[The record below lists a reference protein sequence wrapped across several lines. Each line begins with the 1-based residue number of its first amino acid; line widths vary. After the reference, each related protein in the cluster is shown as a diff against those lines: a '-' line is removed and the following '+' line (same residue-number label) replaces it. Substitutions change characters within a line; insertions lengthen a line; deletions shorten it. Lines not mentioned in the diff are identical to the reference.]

1 MRLAIVFLLIT
12 LASCDNWAVLV
23 AGSHTWSNYRHQADV
38 YHAYQVLIK
47 GGYDPNRIITL
58 AYDDIANHFT
68 NPFKGKV
75 FNHPT
80 YKDPGVDVYEGVK
93 IDYSKGDV
101 TPEVFQ
107 AVLEGNKD
115 FVAKKGT
122 GRVLESNSADNVF
135 IFFSDHGATGLIAF
149 PTKTLYADHL
159 LATFAKMQGKYNRL
173 VFYLEVRLCLYRL
186 VSQDLCSKNY
196 RTILKFM
203 LYLLPILL
211 NLLGAAIAHQTML

>member
-1 MRLAIVFLLIT
+1 MRLVFLL
-12 LASCDNWAVLV
+12 LLVGVVVCDNWAVLI
-23 AGSHTWSNYRHQADV
+23 AGSHTWANYRHQADV

-58 AYDDIANHFT
+58 AYDDIAHHVT

-80 YKDPGVDVYEGVK
+80 YKDPGVDVYAGIK

-107 AVLEGNKD
+107 AVLEGNKT

-122 GRVLESNSADNVF
+122 GRVL
-135 IFFSDHGATGLIAF
+135 
-149 PTKTLYADHL
+149 
-159 LATFAKMQGKYNRL
+159 
-173 VFYLEVRLCLYRL
+173 
-186 VSQDLCSKNY
+186 
-196 RTILKFM
+196 
-203 LYLLPILL
+203 
-211 NLLGAAIAHQTML
+211 